1 MYPFRETSEHR
12 ANFIELSSDIIDGE
26 LEWEVEHIIGT
37 QLYGWKKEQQ
47 YQVHWKGYSATHDT
61 WKPTSNVRAPELIQ
75 QFLQLSLDAIRAV
88 WFGPKDIRMNPES
101 FREWLL
107 EEPERHPL
115 ATLSSH
121 PKTLKS
127 TPNYTTA
134 LAKAYADRVIPGVIA
149 QLEICPTNPTP
160 HIAAQ
165 HNDQKKQERQEG
177 RKRKKTFTTATFL
190 GEKRVQNHP
199 SIAKHLSRGALPTE
213 KPAHRN
219 RKPDPRVTKEALV
232 STVLLNN
239 LNLEDIDGLRYP
251 IYHMGT
257 DSDNPPDPPWFSR
270 PDMPFILR
278 LVALN
283 ENKDPIDL
291 PYLQY
296 TLADDE
302 PVLLRTQGHD
312 QTIHYA
318 ELVAMPALPPPFPSS
333 VQDSDL
339 ELLYLDHPF
348 N

>member
-1 MYPFRETSEHR
+1 
-12 ANFIELSSDIIDGE
+12 
-26 LEWEVEHIIGT
+26 
-37 QLYGWKKEQQ
+37 
-47 YQVHWKGYSATHDT
+47 
-61 WKPTSNVRAPELIQ
+61 
-75 QFLQLSLDAIRAV
+75 
-88 WFGPKDIRMNPES
+88 
-101 FREWLL
+101 
-107 EEPERHPL
+107 
-115 ATLSSH
+115 
-121 PKTLKS
+121 
-127 TPNYTTA
+127 
-134 LAKAYADRVIPGVIA
+134 
-149 QLEICPTNPTP
+149 
-160 HIAAQ
+160 
-165 HNDQKKQERQEG
+165 
-177 RKRKKTFTTATFL
+177 
-190 GEKRVQNHP
+190 
-199 SIAKHLSRGALPTE
+199 
-213 KPAHRN
+213 
-219 RKPDPRVTKEALV
+219 
-232 STVLLNN
+232 
-239 LNLEDIDGLRYP
+239 
-251 IYHMGT
+251 MGT